1 MRIWMILGVAL
12 MVSACSD
19 APMQGNPKGFL
30 LEYDAKTGT
39 KQEATTYAT
48 KLCARHKRKPDLVS
62 DNKRLRSKSV
72 RQAWF
77 QCV

>member
-1 MRIWMILGVAL
+1 MRILMILGVAL
-12 MVSACSD
+12 LASACAD
-19 APMQGNPKGFL
+19 APMQGDPKGFL
-30 LEYDAKTGT
+30 LEYDTKAGT